1 MKKKDKIY
9 SVDTIF
15 AGIFLIVFILAIY
28 GIVSV
33 GLSPEVSGAGDAYAF
48 LLIYT
53 SVPTIY
59 YLIIFLVCLFHDAK
73 LIAMD
78 TKARRCLVFI
88 PAVLIVVIV
97 LFYSIS
103 TNLSWSIATST
114 NQKYKNVSITIP
126 EDFELRLYSSQSM
139 ERDASFVPTD
149 DELYC
154 WINFIGYKNDGN
166 FLEGFEKQF
175 NNNFTI
181 SSEDLLEVDIK
192 GRKWSYYERKGNYPT
207 VVYAYDDGKYF
218 YYLVESTNKET
229 ADFCNQK
236 MNEVIKS
243 VKYNK

>member
-33 GLSPEVSGAGDAYAF
+33 GLSPEASGAGDAYAF

-53 SVPTIY
+53 SFPTIY

-73 LIAMD
+73 LIAMNE
-78 TKARRCLVFI
+78 KARRCLVFI
-88 PAVLIVVIV
+88 PAGIIIVIV
-97 LFYSIS
+97 LCYSIFPK
-103 TNLSWSIATST
+103 LSWILAENS
-114 NQKYKNVSITIP
+114 NQKYKNISITIP
-126 EDFELRLYSSQSM
+126 EDFELRLYTNQGM
-139 ERDASFVPTD
+139 KRDASFVPMD

-166 FLEGFEKQF
+166 FLGGFETQF

-181 SSEDLLEVDIK
+181 SSKDLLDVDIQ

-207 VVYAYDDGKYF
+207 VVYGYDDGKYF
-218 YYLVESTNKET
+218 YYLVESTNKEN

-236 MNEVIKS
+236 MDEVIKS